1 MEEELSFFM
10 SALGCM
16 STKTLQLEGLYKMRS
31 TAVASLKNLNKE
43 EKQLWRL
50 FSRLNRSWQQ
60 HGSMHQY
67 KCSLSLQVN
76 WYEDNSLSSHQ
87 GGCEIH
93 FNCQLIVKQT
103 LFCYGNVTSSIG
115 DQPTIPLPTRAG
127 RDGQQYPYNPSD
139 PNHLSRFVIGFR
151 GYFRCGGTDH
161 WNWSK
166 CLVGDSKDGEVVENF
181 IRN

>member
-1 MEEELSFFM
+1 MPHTSALSRACQKMLVFGWSRCVLLFCSALTTNLKKNMEEELSFFM

-87 GGCEIH
+87 GGGARFI
-93 FNCQLIVKQT
+93 LIVNWLWNK
-103 LFCYGNVTSSIG
+103 LYFVT
-115 DQPTIPLPTRAG
+115 AM
-127 RDGQQYPYNPSD
+127 
-139 PNHLSRFVIGFR
+139 
-151 GYFRCGGTDH
+151 
-161 WNWSK
+161 
-166 CLVGDSKDGEVVENF
+166 
-181 IRN
+181 